1 MSLSRAFSF
10 QLYYCLIFSIH
21 IWFLWFLSL
30 WSNYLSSHVVHLLNF
45 NIIIMIILNSLS
57 DTSKFLSFRSL
68 IWTIVLLFQTLYFS
82 YLLIYFV
89 FCFIYFL
96 KLGQVLQNIRYW
108 HKKYVFV
115 WTLVQLFS
123 QLAFS
128 VRYML
133 IQSGVWRHLENLA
146 AAMTSFEVRCCSESQ
161 SCCVFRASRCQ
172 ASPGS
177 AFSRPLK
184 LLVWSSYALICC
196 SAAAAPAKGRFN
208 PFAL

>member
-1 MSLSRAFSF
+1 MRLSRAFSF

-57 DTSKFLSFRSL
+57 DTSKFLSFLSL
-68 IWTIVLLFQTLYFS
+68 IWMIVLLFQTVFFLPFD
-82 YLLIYFV
+82 LLCI
-89 FCFIYFL
+89 IYFL
-96 KLGQVLQNIRYW
+96 KLGQVLQDIRYW
-108 HKKYVFV
+108 RKKYVFV
-115 WTLVQLFS
+115 WTVVQLFS

-146 AAMTSFEVRCCSESQ
+146 ATMTSFEVRCCSESQ